1 MNLPGWE
8 APAGLRAMERAFTA
22 AQVDLERPWQFHGPA
37 YWALGS
43 PTNLVDKREAQFMS
57 RHLTDLRVEMYE
69 GRDHFD
75 PPQRAEPERFARA
88 LRELWARAERLA

>member
-1 MNLPGWE
+1 MNLPGWD
-8 APAGLRAMERAFTA
+8 APAGLRAMGRAFTA
-22 AQVDLERPWQFHGPA
+22 AQADLERLRQFHGPA
-37 YWALGS
+37 HWAIGS
-43 PTNLVDKREAQFMS
+43 LTNPVDERKAQFMS
-57 RHLTDLRVEMYE
+57 RYLTDLRVEIYE